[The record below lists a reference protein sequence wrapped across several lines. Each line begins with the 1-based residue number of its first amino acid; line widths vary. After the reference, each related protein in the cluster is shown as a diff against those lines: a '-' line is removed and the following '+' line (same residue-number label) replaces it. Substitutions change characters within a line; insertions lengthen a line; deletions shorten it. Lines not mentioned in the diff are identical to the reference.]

1 MGWKQTSR
9 WIFNKNTLRVPAD
22 SFFQTLVTNIM
33 PPQEHNTCSR
43 HVNSVV
49 SCATDMISTVCGI
62 DRSLRDRPW
71 DGYIK
76 KNKKKLWNIF
86 FVLVSLWFSCLSCSS
101 ALTNAECFLI
111 GAGVFNLQYKA
122 WGNWWIEAISNACL
136 TTLTRGCF
144 SVKVCQT
151 RVGQLMFSRAYTGN
165 WDCYGGPHQ

>member
-9 WIFNKNTLRVPAD
+9 WIFNKNTLKKTVCRY
-22 SFFQTLVTNIM
+22 SQTLVTNIM

-43 HVNSVV
+43 HVLILLWAVLQIWFLLYV
-49 SCATDMISTVCGI
+49 ELTGAWGTDLGTVT
-62 DRSLRDRPW
+62 L
-71 DGYIK
+71 K
-76 KNKKKLWNIF
+76 KINKKKLWNIF
-86 FVLVSLWFSCLSCSS
+86 FLSLFPYDSLVSS

-144 SVKVCQT
+144 SVKVCQI
-151 RVGQLMFSRAYTGN
+151 RVGQCSQELT
-165 WDCYGGPHQ
+165 

>member
-1 MGWKQTSR
+1 
-9 WIFNKNTLRVPAD
+9 
-22 SFFQTLVTNIM
+22 M

-43 HVNSVV
+43 HVLILLWAVLPIWFLLYV
-49 SCATDMISTVCGI
+49 ELTGAWGTDLGTVT
-62 DRSLRDRPW
+62 L
-71 DGYIK
+71 K
-76 KNKKKLWNIF
+76 KKKKKKLEYF
-86 FVLVSLWFSCLSCSS
+86 FLSLFHYDSLVSS

-151 RVGQLMFSRAYTGN
+151 RVGQLMFSRAYIEN